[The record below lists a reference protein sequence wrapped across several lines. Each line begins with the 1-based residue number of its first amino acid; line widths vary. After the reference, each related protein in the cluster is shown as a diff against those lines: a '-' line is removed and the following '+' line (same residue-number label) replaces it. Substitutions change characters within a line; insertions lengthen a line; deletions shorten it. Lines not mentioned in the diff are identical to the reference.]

1 MANFSVN
8 TDLLDG
14 DVRVL
19 HVAGDVDFDAAP
31 QFKRQITSRIDAGER
46 RIVVDLS
53 QVTFIDSTAIGV
65 LIAAI
70 RRLEAAG
77 GSLSLACANDEV
89 RGIFEAVGLEN
100 VVPLHQRTE
109 DACAALAIA

>member
-1 MANFSVN
+1 MANFNVN
-8 TDLLDG
+8 TDLVAG
-14 DVRVL
+14 DVCVL
-19 HVAGDVDFDAAP
+19 HVSGEVDFDAAP

-53 QVTFIDSTAIGV
+53 CVTFIDSTAIGV

-100 VVPLHQRTE
+100 VVALHLCTE

>member
-8 TDLLDG
+8 TELLEG

-19 HVAGDVDFDAAP
+19 RVAGDVDFDAAP

-46 RIVVDLS
+46 RIVIDLS
-53 QVTFIDSTAIGV
+53 QVSFIDSTAIGV

-77 GSLSLACANDEV
+77 GSLSLACANDDV

-100 VVPLHQRTE
+100 VVPLHLDTE
-109 DACAALAIA
+109 DARAALAVA